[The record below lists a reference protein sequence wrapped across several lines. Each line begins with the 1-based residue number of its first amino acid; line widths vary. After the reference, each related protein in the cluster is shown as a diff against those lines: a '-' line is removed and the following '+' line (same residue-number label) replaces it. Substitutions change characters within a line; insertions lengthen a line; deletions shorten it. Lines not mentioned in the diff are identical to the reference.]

1 MTWFRMKEGRVREIV
16 EPISQPPG
24 LRARRQF
31 ARKVC
36 GVVVFGS
43 MCSITSKRVTM
54 SYWGGWGVVDGESG
68 CDEEGEGEDV
78 AGEGDGEMRS
88 SSVVFRYLN
97 FPLRRCAS
105 TVGSMRA
112 CLRAIWMSV
121 VVGSMAVID
130 AARVGVGAGEEGSS
144 GIVRASDSAKMPPPQ
159 PMSR

>member
-1 MTWFRMKEGRVREIV
+1 MREIV

-24 LRARRQF
+24 LRAERQLE
-31 ARKVC
+31 RKFW
-36 GVVVFGS
+36 GVVVDGS

-54 SYWGGWGVVDGESG
+54 SYCGGWGVLG
-68 CDEEGEGEDV
+68 EEGGWDEVVVGD
-78 AGEGDGEMRS
+78 GDGDGERIS
-88 SSVVFRYLN
+88 SNVVFRYLN

-112 CLRAIWMSV
+112 CSRAIWMSV

-130 AARVGVGAGEEGSS
+130 AARVGVGAGAEGSS

>member
-1 MTWFRMKEGRVREIV
+1 MKEGRVREIV

-24 LRARRQF
+24 FRAERQL
-31 ARKVC
+31 ARKVW

-54 SYWGGWGVVDGESG
+54 SYWVGCWGEDEVVEKEGVGD
-68 CDEEGEGEDV
+68 DDEGE
-78 AGEGDGEMRS
+78 MIS

-112 CLRAIWMSV
+112 CSRAIWMSV

-130 AARVGVGAGEEGSS
+130 AARVGVGAGAEGSS